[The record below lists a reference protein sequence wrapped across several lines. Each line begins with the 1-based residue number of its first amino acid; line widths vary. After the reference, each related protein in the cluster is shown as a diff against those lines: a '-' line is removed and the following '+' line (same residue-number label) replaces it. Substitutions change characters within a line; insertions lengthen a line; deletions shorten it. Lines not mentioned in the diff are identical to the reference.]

1 MLQMTNVLEQGSQW
15 LSDQIDQ
22 YAASS
27 VLYRRGSLTV
37 PVQAGKG
44 RTTFELTDTSGILIS
59 IESRDF
65 LISAANLLLDDIPA
79 LPEVGDRIIETVG
92 EELHAYE
99 VSNFGAEQPYRFCDP
114 FRHKLRVHTRY
125 IGVIV
130 SL

>member
-1 MLQMTNVLEQGSQW
+1 MTNILEQGSQW
-15 LSDQIDQ
+15 LSDQIDN

-44 RTTFELTDTSGILIS
+44 RSTFELTDTSGILVE

-65 LISAANLLLDDIPA
+65 LISAANLLLDEMPI

-92 EELHAYE
+92 GKLHAYE
-99 VSNFGAEQPYRFCDP
+99 VSNFGSEKSYRFCDP
-114 FRHKLRVHTRY
+114 YGYKLRIHTRY
-125 IGVIV
+125 VGVIV

>member
-1 MLQMTNVLEQGSQW
+1 MTNVLEQGSLW
-15 LSDQIDQ
+15 LSDQIDH

-65 LISAANLLLDDIPA
+65 LISAASLLLDDIPI
-79 LPEVGDRIIETVG
+79 LSEVGDRIIETIG
-92 EELHAYE
+92 SKLHAYE
-99 VSNFGAEQPYRFCDP
+99 VSNFGSEQSYRFCDP
-114 FRHKLRVHTRY
+114 YRYKLRIHTRY

>member
-1 MLQMTNVLEQGSQW
+1 MTNMLEQGSQW
-15 LSDQIDQ
+15 LSDQIDH

-44 RTTFELTDTSGILIS
+44 RSTFELTDTSGILVE

-65 LISAANLLLDDIPA
+65 LISAGNLFLDEMPI

-92 EELHAYE
+92 GKLHAYE
-99 VSNFGAEQPYRFCDP
+99 VSNFGSEQAYRFCDP
-114 FRHKLRVHTRY
+114 FRHKARVHTRY
-125 IGVIV
+125 VGVTV

>member
-1 MLQMTNVLEQGSQW
+1 MTNVLEQGSLW
-15 LSDQIDQ
+15 LSDQIDH

-65 LISAANLLLDDIPA
+65 LISAASLLLDDIPI
-79 LPEVGDRIIETVG
+79 LPELGDRIIETIG
-92 EELHAYE
+92 SKLHAYE
-99 VSNFGAEQPYRFCDP
+99 VSNFGSEQSYRFCDP
-114 FRHKLRVHTRY
+114 YRYKLRIHTRY

>member
-1 MLQMTNVLEQGSQW
+1 MTNMLDQGSQW
-15 LSDQIDQ
+15 LSDQIDH

-37 PVQAGKG
+37 PVQAAKG
-44 RTTFELTDTSGILIS
+44 RTTFELTDTSGILIT

-65 LISAANLLLDDIPA
+65 LISAASLLLDDMPI
-79 LPEVGDRIIETVG
+79 LPEVGDRIIESVG
-92 EELHAYE
+92 GKLHAYD
-99 VSNFGAEQPYRFCDP
+99 VSNFGTEQPYRFCDP
-114 FRHKLRVHTRY
+114 YRHKLRIHTRY

>member
-1 MLQMTNVLEQGSQW
+1 MTNVLEQGSQW
-15 LSDQIDQ
+15 LSDQIDH

-44 RTTFELTDTSGILIS
+44 RSTFELTDTSGILVE

-65 LISAANLLLDDIPA
+65 LISAANLLLDEMPI

-92 EELHAYE
+92 GKLHAYE

-114 FRHKLRVHTRY
+114 YRYKLRIHTRY
-125 IGVIV
+125 VGVIV

>member
-1 MLQMTNVLEQGSQW
+1 MTNVLEQGSQW
-15 LSDQIDQ
+15 LSDQIDHF
-22 YAASS
+22 AASS
-27 VLYRRGSLTV
+27 VLYRRGSLTA

-65 LISAANLLLDDIPA
+65 LISAANLLLDDIPI
-79 LPEVGDRIIETVG
+79 LPEVGDRIIETIG
-92 EELHAYE
+92 SKLHAYE
-99 VSNFGAEQPYRFCDP
+99 VSNFGSEQSYRFCDP
-114 FRHKLRVHTRY
+114 YRYKLRIHTRN